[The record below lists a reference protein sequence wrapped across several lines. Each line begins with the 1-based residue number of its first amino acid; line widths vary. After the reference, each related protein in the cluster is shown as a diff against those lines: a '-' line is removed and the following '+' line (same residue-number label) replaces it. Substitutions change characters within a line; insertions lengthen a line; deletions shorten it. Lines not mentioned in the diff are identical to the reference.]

1 MKIPKRYED
10 LTVIQFQQ
18 LEELKTN
25 TSLDNL
31 DKAVLR
37 LSILSGKSVKEIEDL
52 SPTKVYDVLMDAIFL
67 TVPVTQIATPDDI
80 SLGGIKFRYI
90 KDIYPYNI
98 AQEKDWKQLMLNND
112 NNYFK
117 CLPELMA
124 ICHQEFENGKWV
136 YNSGNHLRNVEIF
149 RNSKLSESLGAVFF
163 YSKIFKRYTEI
174 LAVCLEEAAQLIQ
187 ETNKMMSEDLEFQN
201 FLKGGGGNT
210 M

>member
-18 LEELKTN
+18 LEDLKLN

-67 TVPVTQIATPDDI
+67 TVPVTQMVTPENI
-80 SLGGIKFRYI
+80 KLGGIKFRYI
-90 KDIYPYNI
+90 KDIHPYNI
-98 AQEKDWKQLMLNND
+98 AQEKDWKQFMLNND

-136 YNSGNHLRNVEIF
+136 YNSDNHLRNVEIF
-149 RNSKLSESLGAVFF
+149 KTSKLSESLGAVFF

-174 LAVCLEEAAQLIQ
+174 LADCLAQATQTIQ
-187 ETNKMMSEDLEFQN
+187 EANQMMSEDLEFQT
-201 FLKGGGGNT
+201 FLKGGDGNT

>member
-10 LTVIQFQQ
+10 LTVNQFQQ
-18 LEELKTN
+18 IEELKTN
-25 TSLDNL
+25 TSLDKL

-37 LSILSGKSVKEIEDL
+37 LSILSDKSVKEIEDL
-52 SPTKVYDVLMDAIFL
+52 SPTKVYEVLMDAIFL
-67 TVPVTQIATPDDI
+67 MVPVTQMVTPEDI
-80 SLGGIKFRYI
+80 TLSGIKFRYI
-90 KDIYPYNI
+90 KEIHEYNI
-98 AQEKDWKQLMLNND
+98 AQEKDWKEIIKIND

-136 YNSGNHLRNVEIF
+136 YNSDNHLRNVEIF
-149 RNSKLSESLGAVFF
+149 RTSKLSESLGAVFF

-174 LAVCLEEAAQLIQ
+174 LADCLAQATQTIQ
-187 ETNKMMSEDLEFQN
+187 EANQMMSEDLEFQN
-201 FLKGGGGNT
+201 FLKDGGGNT

>member
-18 LEELKTN
+18 LEDLKTN

-52 SPTKVYDVLMDAIFL
+52 SPTKVYDVLMDAIYL
-67 TVPVTQIATPDDI
+67 TIPITQIVTPENI
-80 SLGGIKFRYI
+80 TLGGIKFRYI
-90 KDIYPYNI
+90 KEIHEYNI
-98 AQEKDWKQLMLNND
+98 AQEKDWKEIIKNND

-124 ICHQEFENGKWV
+124 ICHQEYEDGKWL
-136 YNSGNHLRNVEIF
+136 YNSDNHQRNVEIF
-149 RNSKLSESLGAVFF
+149 KQSKLSESLGAVFF
-163 YSKIFKRYTEI
+163 YSNCLKNYTEI
-174 LAVCLEEAAQLIQ
+174 IAACLSEATKTIQ
-187 ETNKMMSEDLEFQN
+187 EANQMMSEDLEFQT
-201 FLKGGGGNT
+201 FLKGGDGNT